1 VRIGVLPGAFNPPTV
16 AHLALAGAALEHV
29 DEVVFVLPSA
39 FPHKT
44 YAGAR
49 LDERAAMLR
58 AAVAKEPAFS
68 VAVAHGGL
76 FRAIAREF
84 RDVYGPDARLSFLCG
99 RDAAKRILEWDYGGE
114 TTPIEMLREF
124 DLLVASRRGHL
135 EAPLHLR
142 HAIGRLYLPDNV
154 DFVSSTD
161 VRERIAR
168 GEPWEH
174 LVPEEA
180 REIAARIYTRES

>member
-1 VRIGVLPGAFNPPTV
+1 MLPGAFNPPTV
-16 AHLALAGAALEHV
+16 AHLALAGAALERV

-39 FPHKT
+39 FPHKS
-44 YAGAR
+44 YVGAR

-68 VAVAHGGL
+68 IAVAEGGL

-84 RDVYGPDARLSFLCG
+84 RDIYGPEARLSFLCG
-99 RDAAKRILEWDYGGE
+99 RDAAERILEWDYRGE
-114 TTPIEMLREF
+114 TTPVEMLHEF

-142 HAIGRLYLPDNV
+142 HAIDPIYLPDNL
-154 DFVSSTD
+154 DLVSSTD

-168 GEPWEH
+168 GQPWEH

-180 REIAARIYTRES
+180 RKIAARIYTRS